1 MFFYSD
7 TEKGAPF
14 DPRRMR
20 PYHEQDAT
28 RYALTHFDN
37 VLFLQAVIAAP
48 KSFAEKA
55 QAEKELRIGERKIEH
70 WRKHPNFD
78 QQKFS
83 DEAQKRKAMWD
94 GR

>member
-14 DPRRMR
+14 DPRRMA

-28 RYALTHFDN
+28 RFALSHYDN
-37 VLFLQAVIAAP
+37 LLILMAIIEAP

-55 QAEKELRIGERKIEH
+55 QAEKELKICERKIEH
-70 WRKHPNFD
+70 WRRHPNFD

-83 DEAQKRKAMWD
+83 NEAARKKEIWKR
-94 GR
+94 